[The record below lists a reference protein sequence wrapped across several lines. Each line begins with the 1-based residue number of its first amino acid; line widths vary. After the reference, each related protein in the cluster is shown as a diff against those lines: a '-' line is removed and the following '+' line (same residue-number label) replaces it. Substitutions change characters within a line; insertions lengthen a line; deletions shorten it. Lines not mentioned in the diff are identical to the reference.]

1 MKKYV
6 VYDWFSGDEGG
17 QGVCLTS
24 EYKPN
29 FNGLNTDKIGEF
41 DTVEELADILNSSF
55 PDWYVDFQ
63 EALQDAKDLF
73 ETL

>member
-17 QGVCLTS
+17 QGVCLKS

>member
-17 QGVCLTS
+17 QGVCLAS

-55 PDWYVDFQ
+55 SDWYVDFQ
-63 EALQDAKDLF
+63 EALQNAKDLF